1 MLGYRS
7 TKDNEWCSPGMMAR
21 EVAHRRL
28 KLFGIGAGALLLLAS
43 VVVVIGYLS
52 APHFYLTR
60 TVFWG
65 ESDYKDLEK
74 FPARTIHNE
83 PPTFR
88 LNEVPADNP
97 YASRIEE
104 IGNRSTNASLVGYL
118 DSSGTT
124 AFLVLHD
131 DELLYERYFDGYDET
146 SLQTSFS
153 MAKSFASALVGIA
166 IDEGHIKSV
175 DEPITNYI
183 PELLERDERFK
194 KITIRDLL
202 TMSSGI
208 KYEEGGDLPWS
219 EEADDTKTY
228 YATDLRKLALNC
240 EIEGEPGENFEYNN
254 YNPLLVGLILERS
267 TGMPVARYLQQK
279 LWKPMGMEA
288 DGSWSLDST
297 TSGFEKMESGLNG
310 RARDFARFGMLF
322 AQEGKWE
329 GRQLISRGWIEEST
343 RADASTDPS
352 SEYQYFWW
360 INTPDGGGT
369 SHFSARGKYGQYIY
383 VAPEKDLVI
392 VRLGK
397 REGEKGYDYWISLF
411 EELATG
417 LDPSVNESR

>member
-1 MLGYRS
+1 MRV
-7 TKDNEWCSPGMMAR
+7 PR
-21 EVAHRRL
+21 PL
-28 KLFGIGAGALLLLAS
+28 KLLLIGAGSLLVFVLVA
-43 VVVVIGYLS
+43 GYLL

-60 TVFWG
+60 TIFWR

-74 FPARTIHNE
+74 FPARTIHNA

-88 LNEVPADNP
+88 FDELPADNP
-97 YASRIEE
+97 YASQIEA
-104 IGNRSTNASLVGYL
+104 IARDSSNGSLEGYL
-118 DSSGTT
+118 DASGTT
-124 AFLVLHD
+124 AFLVIHD
-131 DELLYERYFDGYDET
+131 DELLYERYFNGYDET

-175 DEPITNYI
+175 NEPTTNYI
-183 PELLERDERFK
+183 PELLEKDKRFK
-194 KITIRDLL
+194 SITIRDLL

-228 YATDLRKLALNC
+228 YATDLRELALENC
-240 EIEGEPGENFEYNN
+240 QIEGEPGQYFEYNN
-254 YNPLLVGLILERS
+254 YNPLLVGLILERATRMHVS
-267 TGMPVARYLQQK
+267 RYLQEK

-297 TSGFEKMESGLNG
+297 SSGFEKMESGVNA

-322 AQEGKWE
+322 AKEGNWEGK
-329 GRQLISRGWIEEST
+329 QLISRAWVEEST
-343 RADASTDPS
+343 RPDASTDPS
-352 SEYQYFWW
+352 LDYQYFWW
-360 INTPDGGGT
+360 VDTPDGEN
-369 SHFSARGKYGQYIY
+369 HFSARGNYGQYMY

-397 REGEKGYDYWISLF
+397 EEGERGYGYWIDLF
-411 EELATG
+411 EDLSTK
-417 LDPSVNESR
+417 LDTSVKGSS

>member
-1 MLGYRS
+1 
-7 TKDNEWCSPGMMAR
+7 
-21 EVAHRRL
+21 
-28 KLFGIGAGALLLLAS
+28 LLAS

-52 APHFYLTR
+52 APNFYLTR
-60 TVFWG
+60 AIFWG

-74 FPARTIHNE
+74 FPARTIHNA
-83 PPTFR
+83 PPAFHLDELR
-88 LNEVPADNP
+88 ADNP
-97 YASRIEE
+97 YASQIED
-104 IGNRSTNASLVGYL
+104 IGNRSTNGSLVGYL
-118 DSSGTT
+118 ESSGTT
-124 AFLVLHD
+124 AFLVIHD
-131 DELLYERYFDGYDET
+131 DELLYERYFDNYDET
-146 SLQTSFS
+146 SVNTSFS

-166 IDEGHIKSV
+166 IDEGHIRSV

-183 PELLERDERFK
+183 PELLEKDKRFGS
-194 KITIRDLL
+194 ITIRNLL

-219 EEADDTKTY
+219 EESDDTKTY
-228 YATDLRKLALNC
+228 YATDLRALALNC
-240 EIEGEPGENFEYNN
+240 EIEGKPGEYFEYNN

-267 TGMPVARYLQQK
+267 TGMPVARYLQER

-297 TSGFEKMESGLNG
+297 TSGFEKMESGLNA

-322 AQEGKWE
+322 AKEGKWE

-343 RADASTDPS
+343 RRDTSTDPS

-360 INTPDGGGT
+360 VNTPDGGGT
-369 SHFSARGKYGQYIY
+369 PHFSARGKYGQYIY

-397 REGEKGYDYWISLF
+397 EEGERGYGYWISLF

-417 LDPSVNESR
+417 LDLSVKESR